1 MLKGLQ
7 TISRP
12 TGKDT
17 TIIQPTHLI
26 VDNEY
31 AEIAADFVRAAHSE
45 IRIFAYAWRWYENEP
60 EIDIQKLNIELLRA
74 YGRGVH
80 VRCLVDTEKMVQT
93 FATLGF
99 DVRCVVNTR
108 MLHTKAIGIDT
119 KTLILGSHNMT
130 KRATTDNFE
139 MSVLTQEFQVVDQY
153 NAYFDAMWNSR
164 G

>member
-7 TISRP
+7 TIRG
-12 TGKDT
+12 TARKDT
-17 TIIQPTHLI
+17 GAVQSTELII
-26 VDNEY
+26 DNDY
-31 AEIAADFVRAAHSE
+31 AAKAREFVMDAHGE
-45 IRIFAYAWRWYENEP
+45 IRLCAYAWRWYENEP

-74 YGRGVH
+74 KIRGVH
-80 VRCLVDTEKMVQT
+80 VRCLVDTEAMELR

-108 MLHTKAIGIDT
+108 MLHTKAIGIDD

-130 KRATTDNFE
+130 KRATTDNYE
-139 MSVLTQEFQVVDQY
+139 MSIATQEFHVVAGFND
-153 NAYFDAMWNSR
+153 YFDRMWSSR